1 MIMIIVNLIALY
13 EENLIIP
20 RLDMICFVF
29 FIMSKLNK
37 MCHILISVKLTDKR
51 MFFKL
56 DISKIIHNITIDK
69 FSWK

>member
-1 MIMIIVNLIALY
+1 MKIVNLIALY

-20 RLDMICFVF
+20 RLDMTCFVYL
-29 FIMSKLNK
+29 IMSKLNK

-56 DISKIIHNITIDK
+56 DISKIIHNIAIDK